1 MRGEWKQAYDTLA
14 SLPCWALLADKDKVL
29 SMLRSKLQEQGLT
42 VYLLAYGSFY
52 HSLSHKHL
60 NSLFELSPDKVCP
73 GHCAWQMSG
82 RPSCMVSTT
91 RQSQFLLLGQGDCPI
106 KALPSSRQT

>member
-60 NSLFELSPDKVCP
+60 NSLFELSPDKAGP
-73 GHCAWQMSG
+73 GH
-82 RPSCMVSTT
+82 
-91 RQSQFLLLGQGDCPI
+91 
-106 KALPSSRQT
+106 